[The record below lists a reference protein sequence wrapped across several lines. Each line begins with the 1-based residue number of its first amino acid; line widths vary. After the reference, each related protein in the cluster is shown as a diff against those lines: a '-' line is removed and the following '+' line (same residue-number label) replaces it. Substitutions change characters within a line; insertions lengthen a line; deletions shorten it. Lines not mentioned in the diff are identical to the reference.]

1 MHILTIVNDLLG
13 AKMKEINNLE
23 IANSIEKPAADGQDI
38 LKKVAEVRSKIQST
52 FGQVVLAM
60 SAVARYRHMML
71 GDLQRLVI
79 DPLIKDGIVIALP
92 AAPDKDSA
100 AAAAPATIAVWASL
114 SDDADQRVREQIEA
128 GVFPVRLHAEDW
140 ASGDHVWLLDVIA
153 PSKAMATEVLKS
165 FRQVA
170 KKGEVIIHPVVKRQ
184 IEKSV
189 LEEFTVASTRRS
201 KLKGS
206 DIEMHEFP
214 GVLST

>member
-1 MHILTIVNDLLG
+1 VQILTVANDLRG
-13 AKMKEINNLE
+13 GKMKEINN
-23 IANSIEKPAADGQDI
+23 IATPKSNEESSADSQDI

-71 GDLQRLVI
+71 GDLQQLVI
-79 DPLIKDGIVIALP
+79 DPLIKDKIVIAMP
-92 AAPDKDSA
+92 AAPDKDLA

-114 SDDADQRVREQIEA
+114 SDDADQRVREQIKA
-128 GVFPVRLHAEDW
+128 GVFPVWLRAEDW
-140 ASGDHVWLLDVIA
+140 VSSDHVWLLDVIA

-165 FRQVA
+165 FKQMA

-189 LEEFTVASTRRS
+189 LEEFTAANTRRS
-201 KLKGS
+201 KLKGA
-206 DIEMHEFP
+206 DIEIHEFP